1 MKHNNQLQ
9 NIHFRKDWQRRV
21 RTWFDQPGRKVHRRQ
36 ARAKK
41 AALIAPRPVDGALRP
56 AVHCPTIKYN
66 TKLRAG
72 KGFTAD
78 ELKLAGISRAYA
90 RTIGIAVDHRRKN
103 RSEESLKRNVRRL
116 QAYQAR
122 LVVFPRRKNVQKKG
136 DSSAEEVAAAK
147 QLSAPVLPI
156 SNAFKTEKARAITAE
171 EKTARVYVT
180 LRNERAAAR
189 YAGAIDKRAKA
200 KAEIEANKAGG
211 KK

>member
-36 ARAKK
+36 QRAKK
-41 AALIAPRPVDGALRP
+41 AALIAPRPVDGQLRP
-56 AVHCPTIKYN
+56 AVHCPTLKYN

-72 KGFTAD
+72 KGFTAE
-78 ELKLAGISRAYA
+78 ELKAAGIARAFA

-116 QAYQAR
+116 KAYQAR
-122 LVVFPRRKNVQKKG
+122 LVVFPRRKNQPKKG
-136 DSSAEEVAAAK
+136 DACAEDVKAAK
-147 QLSAPVLPI
+147 QLTAPVLPI
-156 SNAFKTEKARAITAE
+156 SNTFKKEKARAVTAE
-171 EKTARVYVT
+171 EKATRSFVT
-180 LRNERAAAR
+180 LRAERAAHR
-189 YAGAIDKRAKA
+189 YAGAITKRAKA
-200 KAEIEANKAGG
+200 KAEAEANKAG